1 MFNIGYTYWPNLAV
15 LETAFLIGTRNSL
28 EVNSTSLVLESLVLK
43 AKIWYNV
50 GMTVEER
57 KIAVDQAIANQR
69 LEGGEV
75 SAETRK
81 VMDDYVAGKMSAKE
95 AAEQVYARYG
105 I

>member
-1 MFNIGYTYWPNLAV
+1 MEL
-15 LETAFLIGTRNSL
+15 
-28 EVNSTSLVLESLVLK
+28 LVLK
-43 AKIWYNV
+43 AKNWYNV
-50 GMTVEER
+50 GMTAEER

-81 VMDDYVAGKMSAKE
+81 VMDDYVAGKISAKE

-105 I
+105 V

>member
-1 MFNIGYTYWPNLAV
+1 M
-15 LETAFLIGTRNSL
+15 TA
-28 EVNSTSLVLESLVLK
+28 
-43 AKIWYNV
+43 
-50 GMTVEER
+50 EER
-57 KIAVDQAIANQR
+57 KIAVDQAITNQH

>member
-1 MFNIGYTYWPNLAV
+1 MKLRSGK
-15 LETAFLIGTRNSL
+15 NS
-28 EVNSTSLVLESLVLK
+28 NTIIPCGKIYQIQHIRRGATLVLRCSMVQ
-43 AKIWYNV
+43 YRHDSRRTQN
-50 GMTVEER
+50 R
-57 KIAVDQAIANQR
+57 SANQR

-105 I
+105 V

>member
-1 MFNIGYTYWPNLAV
+1 M
-15 LETAFLIGTRNSL
+15 TA
-28 EVNSTSLVLESLVLK
+28 
-43 AKIWYNV
+43 
-50 GMTVEER
+50 EER

-81 VMDDYVAGKMSAKE
+81 VMDDYGAGKMSAKE

>member
-1 MFNIGYTYWPNLAV
+1 M
-15 LETAFLIGTRNSL
+15 IGTRNSF
-28 EVNSTSLVLESLVLK
+28 EANSTFLVLELLVLK
-43 AKIWYNV
+43 AKILYNI
-50 GMTVEER
+50 GMTAEER

-105 I
+105 V